1 MNQRA
6 RSKAVSMTLPADAGF
21 LPLATTFVEK
31 AGTGLGLGR
40 NEALALTLATE
51 ELFSYL
57 CGLAAPDREVEIHCT
72 GGGYY
77 VRADFRFPVE
87 DFNMQAF
94 NLTATVSF
102 DDEASLMEMG
112 LLIAARSVDR
122 FQVAEGGEGV
132 QLTLVKE
139 KVYPEAEGD
148 GLPPVPPLETFS
160 VRPPAAEE
168 LKLLVRLVTGR
179 YPSHLMPPAFRYPG
193 KVVDMVES
201 GDYRAAAALGPGGEI
216 GGGILWHWTGA
227 KTVECFGPYLFD
239 QPPGSRMAAEL
250 LEACLGAIAR
260 THAVGLI
267 SRLPT
272 EHLPAD
278 WFEPLGTVTLPREA
292 GAPPLALEARFRQMQ
307 EDPGATAWCHPELEA
322 FLRDEYRRLVLPRDL
337 RTVTDLGEGKPDS
350 SVLSAE
356 VDRGRGVVTLR
367 PIRTGRDAGENLA
380 NHLRLFEREPG
391 MSLFFEMDTALPWQA
406 DFTPALLA
414 QGFAPRMVLPYA
426 GTGDLVLF
434 QRAAEA
440 S

>member
-1 MNQRA
+1 MNQQA
-6 RSKAVSMTLPADAGF
+6 RSKTVSMTLPADTGF
-21 LPLATTFVEK
+21 LSLAVTFVEK

-40 NEALALTLATE
+40 PEALALTLATE

-57 CGLAAPDREVEIHCT
+57 CGLAAPDQEVQIRCT

-77 VRADFRFPVE
+77 VRADFDFPVE
-87 DFNMQAF
+87 DFNMEAF
-94 NLTATVSF
+94 NLSATVCF
-102 DDEASLMEMG
+102 DDEASLQEMG

-139 KVYPEAEGD
+139 KTYPEPEGD
-148 GLPPVPPLETFS
+148 GLPSVPPLETFS
-160 VRPPAAEE
+160 VRPPAVEE
-168 LKLLVRLVTGR
+168 LKLLVRLVADR
-179 YPSHLMPPAFRYPG
+179 YPAHLMPPSFRYPG
-193 KVVDMVES
+193 KVVDMVEG
-201 GDYRAAAALGPGGEI
+201 GDYRAAAAFGPGGEI
-216 GGGILWHWTGA
+216 GGGTLWHWTGT

-239 QPPGSRMAAEL
+239 QPSGSPMAAEL

-278 WFEPLGTVTLPREA
+278 WFEPLGAVTLPRE
-292 GAPPLALEARFRQMQ
+292 GDEPPLALEARFRQMQ
-307 EDPGATAWCHPELEA
+307 EDPGATAWCHPDLEP

-337 RTVTDLGEGKPDS
+337 RPVTDLGEGKPS
-350 SVLSAE
+350 HSVLSTE
-356 VDRGRGVVTLR
+356 VERTRGVVTFR
-367 PIRTGRDAGENLA
+367 PIRTGRDVTENLS

-391 MSLFFEMDTALPWQA
+391 TGLFFEMDTALPWQA

-414 QGFAPRMVLPYA
+414 HGFAPRMVLPYA

-434 QRAAEA
+434 QLASEA
-440 S
+440 P

>member
-1 MNQRA
+1 
-6 RSKAVSMTLPADAGF
+6 MTLPADTGF
-21 LPLATTFVEK
+21 LPLAVTFVEK
-31 AGTGLGLGR
+31 AGAGLGLGR
-40 NEALALTLATE
+40 PEALALTLATE

-57 CGLAAPDREVEIHCT
+57 CGLAAPEQEVGIRCT
-72 GGGYY
+72 SGGYY
-77 VRADFRFPVE
+77 VRADFDFPVE
-87 DFNMQAF
+87 AFNMKAF

-122 FQVAEGGEGV
+122 FQVAEGGDGV

-139 KVYPEAEGD
+139 KVYPEPEG
-148 GLPPVPPLETFS
+148 GALPPVPPLETFS

-168 LKLLVRLVTGR
+168 LKILVRLVADR

-193 KVVDMVES
+193 KVVDMVE
-201 GDYRAAAALGPGGEI
+201 GGEYRAAAAFGPGGEV
-216 GGGILWHWTGA
+216 GGGILWHWTGS

-239 QPPGSRMAAEL
+239 QPSESPMAAAL

-260 THAVGLI
+260 THAVGLV

-272 EHLPAD
+272 GQLPSD
-278 WFEPLGTVTLPREA
+278 WFEPLGTVTLPGE
-292 GAPPLALEARFRQMQ
+292 GEGPPLALEARFRQMQ
-307 EDPGATAWCHPELEA
+307 EDPGATAWCHPDLEP

-337 RTVTDLGEGKPDS
+337 RTVTDLGEGKADA

-356 VDRGRGVVTLR
+356 VDRGRNMITLR
-367 PIRTGRDAGENLA
+367 PIRTGRDAEENLV

-391 MSLFFEMDTALPWQA
+391 TGLFFEMDTALPWQA
-406 DFTPALLA
+406 DFTPFLLA
-414 QGFAPRMVLPYA
+414 HGFAPRMVLPYA

-434 QRAAEA
+434 QLSKEA